1 MHPISF
7 KFMQLLS
14 LNVEY
19 YFAPGSS
26 TSCVDVVC
34 INASLCINAAGAPCI
49 YFTFMKRTSLS
60 IASTSVFLSLQ
71 YGNLIDFASVYK
83 RIMKPRNDWFQ
94 QLKYEMERATAM
106 TYSGNGGGGRG
117 ALRWEPGP
125 PFLGFCRERLCTKWA
140 VRHDGNKLFDD
151 KWQPALRMKRRK
163 TDMRSGKRVCVTENV
178 YQASWTTPGVT
189 YLRTYLFFPLACW
202 GNTQRD
208 WMTHPGASNPPRQRG
223 DWAQPSWSTMQCS
236 FQSLL
241 PSFSL
246 SQLAHANTTGLQG
259 GSAKC
264 CHRVHPVAAST
275 DC

>member
-106 TYSGNGGGGRG
+106 TYSGNGGGGQGSSAVRTRSSLSRVLQG
-117 ALRWEPGP
+117 KALHKVGGETRWEQIIW
-125 PFLGFCRERLCTKWA
+125 R
-140 VRHDGNKLFDD
+140 
-151 KWQPALRMKRRK
+151 
-163 TDMRSGKRVCVTENV
+163 
-178 YQASWTTPGVT
+178 
-189 YLRTYLFFPLACW
+189 
-202 GNTQRD
+202 
-208 WMTHPGASNPPRQRG
+208 
-223 DWAQPSWSTMQCS
+223 
-236 FQSLL
+236 
-241 PSFSL
+241 
-246 SQLAHANTTGLQG
+246 
-259 GSAKC
+259 
-264 CHRVHPVAAST
+264 
-275 DC
+275 